1 MVTGRM
7 VFHSEPAKGKEVTM
21 NILVTGNLPA
31 AVLSLLQQEHTVE
44 FHAENRPMERSR
56 LMEMVGDKEG
66 LLCMITDRIDD
77 DLLRHAPRLQAIANM
92 AVGYDNI
99 DVEAA
104 SRKGIPVSNTPGVLT
119 DATADLAFALILAV
133 ARRLVEGDH
142 MTREGG
148 FRFWAPMY
156 FLGHEVSRKTL
167 GIIGLGRIGKAVAR
181 RARGFDMKVFYH
193 TRTKLSPEQE
203 KELGATYC
211 DMDILLS
218 RADFVSLHVPLTPDT
233 HHLVGARELAMMRT
247 SAYLINTSRG
257 PVVDEKALLAALE
270 KGTIAG
276 AGLDVYEQEPD
287 LTPGFK
293 NLDNVVLLPHI
304 GSATVETRTR
314 MALKAVE
321 NLLAGLRGDRPPDC
335 LNWENVHAGAAG
347 KA

>member
-1 MVTGRM
+1 MD
-7 VFHSEPAKGKEVTM
+7 
-21 NILVTGNLPA
+21 ILVTGNLPA
-31 AVLSLLQQEHTVE
+31 EVLSLLKQGHTVE
-44 FHAENRPMERSR
+44 FHTENRPMERGR
-56 LMEMVGDKEG
+56 LLEIVGDKQG
-66 LLCMITDRIDD
+66 LLCMITDRIDE
-77 DLLRHAPRLQAIANM
+77 DLLQHAPRLKAIANM

-156 FLGHEVSRKTL
+156 FLGHEVSGKTL

-181 RARGFDMKVFYH
+181 RAQGFDMEVLYH
-193 TRTKLSPEQE
+193 TRTKISPEEE
-203 KELGATYC
+203 KELGVTYC
-211 DMDILLS
+211 DMDVLLS

-233 HHLVGARELAMMRT
+233 YHLVGEKELAMMRT

-257 PVVDEKALLAALE
+257 PVVDERALLAALE
-270 KGTIAG
+270 KGAIAG
-276 AGLDVYEQEPD
+276 AGLDVYEQEPA
-287 LTPGFK
+287 LTPGLSER
-293 NLDNVVLLPHI
+293 NNVILLPHI

-314 MALKAVE
+314 MAFKAAE

-335 LNWENVHAGAAG
+335 LNWENVRATVPHNT
-347 KA
+347 